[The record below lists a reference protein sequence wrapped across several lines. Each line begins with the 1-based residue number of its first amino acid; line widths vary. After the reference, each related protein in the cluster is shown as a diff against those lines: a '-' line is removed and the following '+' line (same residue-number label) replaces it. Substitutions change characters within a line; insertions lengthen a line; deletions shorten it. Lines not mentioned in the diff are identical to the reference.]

1 MSALLSQDKRTHLA
15 HVILK
20 CLEGSKLASLKGD
33 SALALR
39 EIKRVLAEHMV
50 LEEEL
55 DRKVRS
61 RLQSYSRPIPEGSEE
76 WNVLYHKTYAEELR
90 KRNMG

>member
-1 MSALLSQDKRTHLA
+1 MSALLSPDKQTHLA
-15 HVILK
+15 HVILQ
-20 CLEGSKLASLKGD
+20 CLEKSKYAAIKGD
-33 SALALR
+33 RAPALR

-55 DRKVRS
+55 DRRIRS

-76 WNVLYHKTYAEELR
+76 WNVLYQKTYTEELR

>member
-1 MSALLSQDKRTHLA
+1 MPPLLTPDKQTHLA

-20 CLEGSKLASLKGD
+20 CLQKAGQATIVGD
-33 SALALR
+33 STVALR
-39 EIKRVLAEHMV
+39 EIKRILTEQVT

-55 DRKVRS
+55 DRTIRS

-76 WNVLYHKTYAEELR
+76 WNVMYRKTYLEELR
-90 KRNMG
+90 KRNLG

>member
-1 MSALLSQDKRTHLA
+1 MSALLSPDKQTHLA

-20 CLEGSKLASLKGD
+20 CLEGSKQANMKGD

-39 EIKRVLAEHMV
+39 EIKRVLGEHMV

-55 DRKVRS
+55 DRKDPFPFAILFPPHS
-61 RLQSYSRPIPEGSEE
+61 RRFRRMECALS
-76 WNVLYHKTYAEELR
+76 
-90 KRNMG
+90 